1 MYVDTPRRRTT
12 ARVATAVAATAGLLV
27 PLAES
32 GHAAPVPTVPAAHA
46 PSGIKTVS
54 SGLTIPWGVAWLPD
68 GSALV
73 NERDSLKV
81 FRTTP
86 SGKRTEVTASPQI
99 AAPNS
104 GQSLLGIAVSP
115 NWANDHHVFIYHGAK
130 EGNRIARLTFDG
142 SKLTGYKT
150 LVKGIKRGLH
160 NGGRIKFGPD
170 GYLYAT
176 TGDADNKHS
185 AQDKKS
191 LNGKILRMT
200 KEGKPAPG
208 NPFGTLVYSYGHRNP
223 QGLTWDTQG
232 HLWETEIGDAAY
244 DELNLVKPGKNYGWP
259 TCEGTCSAAGMT
271 NPKHQWR
278 PAKGVPSG
286 LAYADG
292 SLYVAALKGKRLWRI
307 PVTGTTIGTPV
318 AHYTNGYGRLRDV
331 VKVPG
336 KNALWITTDQAGKGG
351 DRVLQ
356 VDLG

>member
-1 MYVDTPRRRTT
+1 MHVDIPRRRAT

-81 FRTTP
+81 FRTTA

-115 NWANDHHVFIYHGAK
+115 NWAKDHHVFIYHGAK

-176 TGDADNKHS
+176 TGDADNKDS
-185 AQDKKS
+185 AQNKKS
-191 LNGKILRMT
+191 LNGKVLRMT
-200 KEGKPAPG
+200 KEEACAGQPLRHPRLLLRPPQPARSHLGHAGAPVGDRRSATPRTTNSTSSSPARTTAGPPVRAPAP
-208 NPFGTLVYSYGHRNP
+208 P
-223 QGLTWDTQG
+223 Q
-232 HLWETEIGDAAY
+232 A
-244 DELNLVKPGKNYGWP
+244 
-259 TCEGTCSAAGMT
+259 
-271 NPKHQWR
+271 
-278 PAKGVPSG
+278 
-286 LAYADG
+286 
-292 SLYVAALKGKRLWRI
+292 
-307 PVTGTTIGTPV
+307 
-318 AHYTNGYGRLRDV
+318 
-331 VKVPG
+331 
-336 KNALWITTDQAGKGG
+336 
-351 DRVLQ
+351 
-356 VDLG
+356 